1 MKNYGINILCTERQ
15 AARLAN
21 EVKQMGY
28 SAAPRYLLGQPY
40 AGEIPC
46 PAQWLM
52 AMVLVRGFEDE
63 ESLEQFIES
72 FAIKRRGRAPFL
84 YQLKE
89 QP

>member
-15 AARLAN
+15 AERLAN
-21 EVKQMGY
+21 EIRNMGY
-28 SAAPRYLLGQPY
+28 RAESQYFMGQPY
-40 AGEIPC
+40 LGEIPC

-52 AMVLVRGFEDE
+52 AMVLVRGFDGE